1 MSGSQLSLC
10 GYCEKRFAFTGQTSV
25 PPLPEIHYWSKDFR
39 NGEKMVEVLEQYMQ
53 ENSKHCVLG
62 WIHGYNHA
70 DQIYRKRMFPI
81 VSLGCAKVEDF
92 KHKN

>member
-1 MSGSQLSLC
+1 
-10 GYCEKRFAFTGQTSV
+10 
-25 PPLPEIHYWSKDFR
+25 
-39 NGEKMVEVLEQYMQ
+39 MVEVLEQYMQ

>member
-1 MSGSQLSLC
+1 MICREVNYHYVDIVKKDLLSLD
-10 GYCEKRFAFTGQTSV
+10 KLAFRRFQKF
-25 PPLPEIHYWSKDFR
+25 IIDFR